1 MIRVS
6 TPVAPHLRLR
16 IGGSGDSP
24 GVYKVSYWLFAAA
37 LAVLT
42 IGAFRYTVMN
52 GWTAKGM
59 VGLAITLVSFAV
71 FLAFTLSMRDRD
83 RRSPPIAR

>member
-1 MIRVS
+1 
-6 TPVAPHLRLR
+6 
-16 IGGSGDSP
+16 
-24 GVYKVSYWLFAAA
+24 VYKLGYWLFAAL

-42 IGAFRYTVMN
+42 IVAFRFTVIHGMT
-52 GWTAKGM
+52 GKGM
-59 VGLAITLVSFAV
+59 AGLFVTLVLFAV